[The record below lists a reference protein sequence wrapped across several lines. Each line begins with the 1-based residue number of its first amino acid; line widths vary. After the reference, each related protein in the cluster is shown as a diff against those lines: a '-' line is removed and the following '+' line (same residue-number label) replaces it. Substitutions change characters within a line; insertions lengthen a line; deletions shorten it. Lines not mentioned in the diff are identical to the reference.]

1 MACSHY
7 RIQALIFPLTVNAK
21 LELAF
26 VNCSKTRSESVPR
39 AQWCFKDPGKI
50 SSWLS
55 VRLCRRLN
63 KATQQAAACES
74 KLDWER
80 NDMQHDNKCSVA
92 TKKKKNALLVF
103 CRHPFWKTDQRMVS
117 RHVPCHFSHLFS
129 RCSPPPP
136 VTDKSCSV
144 QTTRGPWCVVMC
156 YV

>member
-50 SSWLS
+50 SSRLS

-80 NDMQHDNKCSVA
+80 NDMQHNNKCSVA
-92 TKKKKNALLVF
+92 TKKKKKCFACFLQTSILEDRSEDGIASCPVSLLTF
-103 CRHPFWKTDQRMVS
+103 IFAMQ
-117 RHVPCHFSHLFS
+117 
-129 RCSPPPP
+129 PPPP